1 MSTNIFHTCI
11 DEYIHRDS
19 TDYAILVTGDWGC
32 GKSYY
37 LNNTIADE
45 YNGKDFKEENVLYSV
60 ITVSAAGLTSSS
72 QLLSMLY
79 EKIKGNRMLSAITKS
94 SSFFSSQKD
103 SNVSLVGSLLSSFTN
118 LFQRR
123 RIKKELENE
132 KTKNVII
139 IDDLERYKGG
149 PDELFAAIQNTFIE
163 RLAHV
168 IYVAFEDDLL
178 DNAQYRKYKE
188 KYIRYTLHFDILD
201 EDLIRHV
208 AKGADDDKGAFSKLV
223 EVNDNAALIVQWMKK
238 TDIINL
244 RTFIIAVNCYDHF
257 ASVCPIL
264 DNNQSL
270 YLFFSALAHAAFVK
284 SGSDDGDEDAFSS
297 FKKSYNLRCDN
308 ITSYLPR
315 FYASYGDFENI
326 EFSPL
331 ILSYINN
338 GYCDPDDIREYIRKD
353 YGLLSEELVAL
364 SHLGNY
370 SQQSESQVRK
380 DIATL
385 LDSIK
390 EKRLPYSELVNAA
403 KALSGVEDEL
413 IDESYRKTVLD
424 AIGDKSYPGRDEYF
438 SDVKFE
444 NASDRESFSYQVNE
458 LLKAQKDNY
467 DKQKEKEEILQL
479 FQLASSDKNYIVKD
493 PRLKGSKLFE
503 KICDYDLVRELST
516 LNDKGLYRIAEANI
530 NDIQSPLSRITI
542 NALIEIRDELI
553 RETEE
558 DGGRNNKTNRFRT
571 NLATRI
577 DEMLRQTQ
585 A

>member
-79 EKIKGNRMLSAITKS
+79 EKIKGNRMLSAINKS

-123 RIKKELENE
+123 RIKKELENK

-163 RLAHV
+163 RHAHV

-201 EDLIRHV
+201 EDLIRNV

-223 EVNDNAALIVQWMKK
+223 EINDNAALIVQWMKK

-297 FKKSYNLRCDN
+297 FKNEYNLRCDN
-308 ITSYLPR
+308 LGYLPR

-338 GYCDPDDIREYIRKD
+338 GYCDPDDIRDYIRKD
-353 YGLLSEELVAL
+353 YGLLTQELVAL
-364 SHLGNY
+364 SHLGHY

-380 DIATL
+380 DIVTL

-413 IDESYRKTVLD
+413 IDESYKKKVMD
-424 AIGDKSYPGRDEYF
+424 AIKDKTYPERDEYF
-438 SDVKFE
+438 SDVKLE
-444 NASDRESFSYQVNE
+444 NVSDRESFSYQVNE
-458 LLKAQKDNY
+458 LLKRQKDDY
-467 DKQKEKEEILQL
+467 DRQKEKEEILQL

-493 PRLKGSKLFE
+493 SRLKGSKLFE
-503 KICDYDLVRELST
+503 KICDYDLVRELRT

-530 NDIQSPLSRITI
+530 NDIQSPLSQITI
-542 NALIEIRDELI
+542 NALTEIRDELI

-577 DEMLRQTQ
+577 DELLRQSQ